1 MSHAVLIQ
9 NSVAQQVWRNT
20 LKADLPPMHPDI
32 LSNVIDYDGDVSDG
46 WAWDGTTFVDPALS
60 SYDALS
66 AEVRATRNM
75 LLTRSDWT
83 QLSDAPVDS
92 LKWAI
97 YRQELR
103 DLTAQ
108 AGFPDN
114 VTWPV
119 PPS

>member
-1 MSHAVLIQ
+1 MSNAVLIQ
-9 NSVAQQVWRNT
+9 NNIAWQVWKNT
-20 LKADLPPMHPDI
+20 LKVDLPPMHPDI
-32 LSNVIDYDGDVSDG
+32 VSNIIDYAGDVSDG
-46 WAWDGTTFVDPALS
+46 WEWDGTAFVDPS
-60 SYDALS
+60 PNSYDVLS
-66 AEVRATRNM
+66 AEIRATRNT
-75 LLTRSDWT
+75 LLARSDWT

-92 LKWAI
+92 QAWAI

-114 VTWPV
+114 ITWPV